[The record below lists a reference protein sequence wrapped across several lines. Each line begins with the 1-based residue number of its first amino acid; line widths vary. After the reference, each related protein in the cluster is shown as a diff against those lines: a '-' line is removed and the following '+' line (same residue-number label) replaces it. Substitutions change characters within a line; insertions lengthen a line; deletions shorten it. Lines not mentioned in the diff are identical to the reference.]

1 MSGVWDQFRRLLL
14 GTVVEALVA
23 EGVTVVMPSV
33 LMAFADGSVFHVPR
47 LDNHM
52 RFVGSFVAELVDV
65 PDAAHVAAV
74 HGHLVRAWPEL
85 LATIDLPIGDR
96 LTSTRN
102 DVSVRVDGGRVVV
115 TFDLAAD

>member
-1 MSGVWDQFRRLLL
+1 
-14 GTVVEALVA
+14 
-23 EGVTVVMPSV
+23 
-33 LMAFADGSVFHVPR
+33 
-47 LDNHM
+47 
-52 RFVGSFVAELVDV
+52 
-65 PDAAHVAAV
+65 
-74 HGHLVRAWPEL
+74 VRAWPEL